1 MLVPTEHYNLISYL
15 GLTWYSV
22 PKSIKRH
29 FYLSFEDALWDLLI
43 AKNVPKGSVV
53 LVPSFHCVDVM
64 NNIEAHGYK
73 CEIYSVDKN
82 FQISQS
88 KLLES
93 IQNHDAKVVFVLHTQ
108 GIKNPLM
115 KKTEWIN
122 QIDKDVIVIED
133 CVHIMVNPEKVEIHS
148 ENHFVIDSF
157 RKVSPLPG
165 SFIYGKS
172 ETLNYKKTSPWSA
185 FIYQLQALFWY
196 TKFQTELSLAFF
208 FDNNNLY
215 LQAEKSRVI
224 HNDIIGDSQKSGRL
238 LGIYAFIH
246 RFFDFKRINK
256 IKNKQAQIYTERLQ
270 IPKENKYC
278 FNIAM
283 TQEDYP
289 NLRGYP
295 IGLWE
300 PYAKEI
306 NNILRS
312 KGIHTWLQLED
323 SQWCKDK
330 KLIFLPMG
338 PHVLDKHI
346 EYVCD
351 ILADLIKK

>member
-15 GLTWYSV
+15 GFTWYTV
-22 PKSIKRH
+22 PKTIKRH

-43 AKNVPKGSVV
+43 AKNVSKGSVV

-73 CEIYSVDKN
+73 CEVYQVDKN

-88 KLLES
+88 RLLES
-93 IQNHDAKVVFVLHTQ
+93 IQTHNAKVVFVLHNQ

-115 KKTEWIN
+115 KKIEWMN
-122 QIDKDVIVIED
+122 QIDKDIIVIED
-133 CVHIMVNPEKVEIHS
+133 SVHVMVNPEKVEILS

-165 SFIYGKS
+165 SFIYGKP
-172 ETLNYKKTSPWSA
+172 EALNYKKTPAWSA

-196 TKFQTELSLAFF
+196 TRFQTELSLAFLL
-208 FDNNNLY
+208 NKKKLY

-238 LGIYAFIH
+238 LGVYALIH
-246 RFFDFKRINK
+246 RFFDFKRISRLK
-256 IKNKQAQIYTERLQ
+256 DKQAKIYHERLQ
-270 IPKENKYC
+270 IPKESKYF

-283 TQEDYP
+283 TEEDFA

-300 PYAKEI
+300 PYAKEL
-306 NNILRS
+306 NNILRA

-330 KLIFLPMG
+330 KVIFLPIG
-338 PHVLDKHI
+338 PHVSEKHI
-346 EYVCD
+346 NYVCD
-351 ILADLIKK
+351 VLADLLKK